1 MLFKKNQDDFN
12 RINSHINSY
21 LEKKKFSYAIALYH
35 KLKNI
40 YDHSDKQ
47 NYELFDSTTKKLI
60 LLVKT
65 QELHELIKTKDL
77 EKIKGILD
85 HLRDE
90 LKEKEN
96 NFPNFYSYIE
106 HHYERYQRIYYYKQ
120 TKLELH
126 AQIIKI
132 HKLMEEENYDLAL
145 LEFPETMR
153 IYNEMSSL
161 HRNEE
166 IIKELEQI
174 KSQIKMN
181 LLKQR
186 AYGQP
191 AELNIR
197 RIRHLLDQESI
208 DSSKNKFSNL
218 LERE

>member
-1 MLFKKNQDDFN
+1 MLFKKKEDNFDE
-12 RINSHINSY
+12 INYQINSY
-21 LEKKKFSYAIALYH
+21 LEKKKFSSAISLYH

-40 YDHSDKQ
+40 YDNSDKKD
-47 NYELFDSTTKKLI
+47 YELFDLTTNKLI
-60 LLVKT
+60 LLMKID
-65 QELHELIKTKDL
+65 ELHDLIKTKDL
-77 EKIKGILD
+77 EKIKEILD
-85 HLRDE
+85 YLKDK
-90 LKEKEN
+90 LKEREN
-96 NFPNFYSYIE
+96 NFPNFYSYVE
-106 HHYERYQRIYYYKQ
+106 HHYERYQTIYYYKQ

-126 AQIIKI
+126 VQIVKI

-153 IYNEMSSL
+153 IYNEMSIY

-166 IIKELEQI
+166 IIKELEQL

-197 RIRHLLDQESI
+197 RIRHLLDKEDI
-208 DSSKNKFSNL
+208 DLSKNKFSDL
-218 LERE
+218 LERI